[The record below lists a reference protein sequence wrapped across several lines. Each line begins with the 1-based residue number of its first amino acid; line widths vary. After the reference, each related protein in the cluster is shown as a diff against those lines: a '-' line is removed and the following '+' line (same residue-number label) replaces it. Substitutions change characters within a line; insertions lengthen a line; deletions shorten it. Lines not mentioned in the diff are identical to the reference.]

1 MLQEK
6 LDNLNNPKKAGTERC
21 SICKDLLTNLEQ
33 FFNMLDTARKR
44 PTSDW
49 LTVDDIA
56 KELKISKSIVYR
68 IIRKGELEAVDLVE
82 TGDEIAKK
90 GHYRVK
96 RSRLNQYLE
105 RKRVKPFPNTA
116 THRTHAERVPEVKN
130 HVGL

>member
-82 TGDEIAKK
+82 TGDKRSIK

-96 RSRLNQYLE
+96 RSCLNQYLE
-105 RKRVKPFPNTA
+105 RKKVRPFPNASTR
-116 THRTHAERVPEVKN
+116 RTHAERVPEVKN
-130 HVGL
+130 HLRL